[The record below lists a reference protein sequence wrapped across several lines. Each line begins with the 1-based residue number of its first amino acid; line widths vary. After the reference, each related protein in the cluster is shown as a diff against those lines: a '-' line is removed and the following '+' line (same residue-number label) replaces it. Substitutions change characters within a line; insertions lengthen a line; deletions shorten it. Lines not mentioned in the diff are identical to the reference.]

1 MEIKICMES
10 RPNDYIY
17 RLEGDGLPTMYF
29 NKEEDAELTRT
40 VIKTLLAHG
49 LSAKG
54 IVNQMRYVFRL
65 LKIENEYA

>member
-1 MEIKICMES
+1 MES